1 MKKNKIYSYIY
12 LFLWLVPLI
21 FFIKDF
27 FDINEIKTFE
37 MLDYF
42 KLFKVSFVQGILSV
56 LFSTLIAIIPAYY
69 ISIQKN
75 MITNLLDSLI
85 FIPFFFPTIST
96 VVSFTLIYNLP
107 IFKNINLLY
116 SLKAIVIANIFYNS
130 PIMIKYLSEGMK
142 SIPKNIIEA
151 SKIDGLNEMEV
162 FYKIKL
168 PLIFPQIFRG
178 MFLVFIYTFSSF
190 GIVLALGGIKYSNL
204 EVEIA
209 NTLLRDA
216 NFTKALL
223 LGSFQFFF
231 LILINCLGD
240 LYSPYELEGEFIEK
254 KASILTIVYS
264 IFYLL
269 IELLIVFI
277 GIFYGFYNFYTGS
290 FSFQSFFKLFSK
302 DFNKIYP
309 VIESIS
315 NSLILASV
323 TPIVVILFS
332 YLLLKNFTKL
342 TSGIVFSTM
351 GFSSAFLGISLIYV
365 NIIYDINL
373 KLLLL
378 VGYFLITLP
387 IAYSFMYQYIKEFP
401 KDILDLARLD
411 RLSALQTFLFIELP
425 ILKDIFLAT
434 YLQIFAIILGEF
446 TISYSMQLG
455 SDFPTIAL
463 VNYSLFSDKK
473 LLESA
478 TLSSL
483 NIIIVVILFYLSN
496 KITQKNKKSI
506 KNLE

>member
-27 FDINEIKTFE
+27 FDINEINQLE
-37 MLDYF
+37 ILDYLN
-42 KLFKVSFVQGILSV
+42 LFKISFVQGILSV

-75 MITNLLDSLI
+75 ILTKLLDSLI

-96 VVSFTLIYNLP
+96 VVAFTLIYNLP

-116 SLKAIVIANIFYNS
+116 SLKAIIIANVFYNS

-142 SIPKNIIEA
+142 SIPINIIEA
-151 SKIDGLNEMEV
+151 SKIDGLNEIEV

-168 PLIFPQIFRG
+168 PLIFPQVFRG

-190 GIVLALGGIKYSNL
+190 GIVLALGGIRYSNL

-223 LGSFQFFF
+223 LGSFQFLF
-231 LILINCLGD
+231 LISINCLGD

-254 KASILTIVYS
+254 KASISTTIYS

-277 GIFYGFYNFYTGS
+277 GMFYGFYNFYTGS

-309 VIESIS
+309 VIEAIS
-315 NSLILASV
+315 NSLILASM
-323 TPIVVILFS
+323 TTIAVILFS

-351 GFSSAFLGISLIYV
+351 GFSSAFLGISLIYI

-378 VGYFLITLP
+378 IGYFLITLP
-387 IAYSFMYQYIKEFP
+387 IAYSFMYQYVKEFP
-401 KDILDLARLD
+401 KDILDLAKLD
-411 RLSALQTFLFIELP
+411 RLSSLQTFLFIELP

-455 SDFPTIAL
+455 RDFPTIAL
-463 VNYSLFSDKK
+463 VNYSLFSNKK

-506 KNLE
+506 KN

>member
-27 FDINEIKTFE
+27 FDINEINQLE
-37 MLDYF
+37 ILDYLN
-42 KLFKVSFVQGILSV
+42 LFKISFVQGILSV

-75 MITNLLDSLI
+75 ILTKLLDSLI

-96 VVSFTLIYNLP
+96 VVAFTLIYNLP

-116 SLKAIVIANIFYNS
+116 SLKAIIIANVFYNS

-142 SIPKNIIEA
+142 SIPINIIEA
-151 SKIDGLNEMEV
+151 SKIDGLNEIEV

-168 PLIFPQIFRG
+168 PLIFPQVFRG

-190 GIVLALGGIKYSNL
+190 GIVLALGGIRYSNL

-223 LGSFQFFF
+223 LGSFQFLF
-231 LILINCLGD
+231 LISINCLGD

-254 KASILTIVYS
+254 KASISTTIYS

-277 GIFYGFYNFYTGS
+277 GMFYGFYNFYTGS

-309 VIESIS
+309 VIEAIS
-315 NSLILASV
+315 NSLILASM
-323 TPIVVILFS
+323 TPIAVILFS

-351 GFSSAFLGISLIYV
+351 GFSSAFLGISLIYI

-378 VGYFLITLP
+378 IGYFLITLP
-387 IAYSFMYQYIKEFP
+387 IAYSFMYQYVKEFP
-401 KDILDLARLD
+401 KDILDLAKLD
-411 RLSALQTFLFIELP
+411 RLSSLQTFFFVEIP
-425 ILKDIFLAT
+425 
-434 YLQIFAIILGEF
+434 
-446 TISYSMQLG
+446 
-455 SDFPTIAL
+455 
-463 VNYSLFSDKK
+463 
-473 LLESA
+473 
-478 TLSSL
+478 
-483 NIIIVVILFYLSN
+483 
-496 KITQKNKKSI
+496 
-506 KNLE
+506 

>member
-27 FDINEIKTFE
+27 FDINEINQLE
-37 MLDYF
+37 ILDYLN
-42 KLFKVSFVQGILSV
+42 LFKISFVQGILSV

-75 MITNLLDSLI
+75 ILTKLLDSLI

-96 VVSFTLIYNLP
+96 VVAFTLIYNLP

-116 SLKAIVIANIFYNS
+116 SLKAIIIANVFYNS

-142 SIPKNIIEA
+142 SIPINIIEA
-151 SKIDGLNEMEV
+151 SKIDGLNEIEV

-168 PLIFPQIFRG
+168 PLIFPQVFRG
-178 MFLVFIYTFSSF
+178 MFLVFVYTFSSF
-190 GIVLALGGIKYSNL
+190 GIVLALGGIRYSNL

-223 LGSFQFFF
+223 LGSFQFLF
-231 LILINCLGD
+231 LISINCLGD

-254 KASILTIVYS
+254 KASISTTIYS
-264 IFYLL
+264 IIYLSL
-269 IELLIVFI
+269 QILIVFI

-309 VIESIS
+309 VIEAIS
-315 NSLILASV
+315 NSLILASI
-323 TPIVVILFS
+323 TPIAVILFS

-351 GFSSAFLGISLIYV
+351 GFSSAFLGISLIYI

-378 VGYFLITLP
+378 IGYFLITLP
-387 IAYSFMYQYIKEFP
+387 IAYSFMYQYVKEFP
-401 KDILDLARLD
+401 KDILDLAKLD
-411 RLSALQTFLFIELP
+411 RLSSLQTFFFVEIP

-446 TISYSMQLG
+446 TISYSM
-455 SDFPTIAL
+455 
-463 VNYSLFSDKK
+463 
-473 LLESA
+473 
-478 TLSSL
+478 
-483 NIIIVVILFYLSN
+483 
-496 KITQKNKKSI
+496 
-506 KNLE
+506 

>member
-27 FDINEIKTFE
+27 FDINEINQLE
-37 MLDYF
+37 ILDYLN
-42 KLFKVSFVQGILSV
+42 LFKISFVQGILSV

-75 MITNLLDSLI
+75 ILTKLLDSLI

-96 VVSFTLIYNLP
+96 VVAFTLIYNLP

-116 SLKAIVIANIFYNS
+116 SLKAIIIANVFYNS

-142 SIPKNIIEA
+142 SIPINIIEA
-151 SKIDGLNEMEV
+151 SKIDGLNEIEV

-168 PLIFPQIFRG
+168 PLIFPQVFRG

-190 GIVLALGGIKYSNL
+190 GIVLALGGIRYSNL

-223 LGSFQFFF
+223 LGSFQFLF
-231 LILINCLGD
+231 LISINCLGD

-254 KASILTIVYS
+254 KASISTTIYS

-277 GIFYGFYNFYTGS
+277 GMFYGFYNFYTGS

-309 VIESIS
+309 VIEAIS
-315 NSLILASV
+315 NSLILASM
-323 TPIVVILFS
+323 TPIAVILFS

-351 GFSSAFLGISLIYV
+351 GFSSAFLGISLIYI

-378 VGYFLITLP
+378 IGYFLITLP
-387 IAYSFMYQYIKEFP
+387 IAYSFMYQYVKEFP
-401 KDILDLARLD
+401 KDILDLAKLD
-411 RLSALQTFLFIELP
+411 RLSSLQTFLFIELP

-455 SDFPTIAL
+455 RDFPTIAL
-463 VNYSLFSDKK
+463 VNYSLFSNKK

-506 KNLE
+506 KN